1 MPAPVRVAGLDAPA
15 LRLTID
21 GETVEARAGESIL
34 VAALRARGA
43 LQKVETAGP
52 ARAGFCLMGAC
63 QDCWVWLEGGRRVR
77 SCTTPVAEGMQ
88 VFTGALPGFP
98 RDA

>member
-1 MPAPVRVAGLDAPA
+1 MPPVRIATLDAPA
-15 LRLTID
+15 VRLTVD
-21 GETVEARAGESIL
+21 GAAVEAQAGESIL
-34 VAALRARGA
+34 VAALRARGRLDKA
-43 LQKVETAGP
+43 EASGP

-63 QDCWVWLEGGRRVR
+63 QDCWIWLGGGRRVR

-88 VFTGALPGFP
+88 VWTGALPEFP

>member
-1 MPAPVRVAGLDAPA
+1 MAAPVRVARLDAPVV
-15 LRLTID
+15 RLTID
-21 GETVEARAGESIL
+21 GTAVAAQVGESIL
-34 VAALRARGA
+34 IASLRARGS
-43 LQKVETAGP
+43 LQKIETAGP

-77 SCTTPVAEGMQ
+77 SCTTSVAEGMQ